1 MVPLGRLTK
10 DSILED
16 KIFEE
21 IFDQEDPIYQ
31 ARLMLSLEDRAEE
44 LGVKTK
50 FTKLLNAYKKAQK
63 EMARKSTRDMSLVES
78 WTNFDGPY
86 DRMQCR
92 SWIAAEDGICLY
104 NPNTGQTDIMACY
117 HPILPVERLKNL
129 ETGEEQIKLAYKRR
143 GVWDEIIVPK
153 TMVTSATKIVALSGR
168 GIAVTSEN
176 AKYLVRYLA
185 DVENSNEDS
194 INVQY
199 SSSKLGWIRGGFMPY
214 DTDVIFDGDAK
225 LRYMYESIEPHGSR
239 IVWYEHIKAL
249 RATGRIEIKFALAA
263 SFASILIKIVNG
275 LPFFLDLWGE
285 TGGGKS
291 ICLMMAASVWADPQE
306 SVYIKDYSSTG
317 VGHEVLCDFLNH
329 LPLLLD
335 DTSKKDKKVEEN
347 FESLVYS
354 LCSGKGKTRSNK
366 DLGLNRES
374 HWKNC
379 IITNGERP
387 LSSYVTQGGA
397 VNRILELECE
407 KDIYDDP
414 SKTVETLRDNYGH
427 AGKEFVDLVTQ
438 LGENEI
444 KKMQKEFQAKL
455 ADDEKMEKQTLSLS
469 IILTADKLITDYL
482 FQDGQYISLNDARQV
497 LVDKKELSDNE
508 RCYQYILGEIE
519 INAAKFDPFSP
530 TTEKWGSTEHGYA
543 VIYTNVFDNLCAKGK
558 FSKTS
563 FLSWAGKNNLI
574 KKSGGKSTKSKRVD
588 GTWKRC
594 VYLKLDYEEGEEDD
608 RETDFVKADK
618 YEKTHQGEL
627 PFK

>member
-1 MVPLGRLTK
+1 MVPLNQLTK
-10 DSILED
+10 DSILDD

-185 DVENSNEDS
+185 DVENSNEDA

-199 SSSKLGWIRGGFMPY
+199 SSSKLGWIRDGFMPY
-214 DTDVIFDGDAK
+214 DTDIVFDGDS
-225 LRYMYESIEPHGSR
+225 RFGQVFESIEAVGSR
-239 IVWYEHIKAL
+239 MAWYEHIKAL
-249 RATGRIEIKFALAA
+249 RAKGRLEIKFMLAA
-263 SFASILIKIVNG
+263 SFASVLVDLVGG
-275 LPFFLDLWGE
+275 LPFFTDLWGE
-285 TGGGKS
+285 TEGGKTVT
-291 ICLMMAASVWADPQE
+291 LMVACSVWADPDE
-306 SVYIKDYSSTG
+306 SRYIGDYKTTD
-317 VGHEVLCDFLNH
+317 VALEARADVLNH
-329 LPLLLD
+329 LPMILD
-335 DTSKKDKKVEEN
+335 DTSKTSARIRDN
-347 FESLVYS
+347 FEGVVYD
-354 LCSGKGKTRSNK
+354 LCSGKGKSRSNK
-366 DLGLNRES
+366 ELGINREN

-379 IITNGERP
+379 ILTSGERP
-387 LSSYVTQGGA
+387 LSSYVSQGGA
-397 VNRILELECE
+397 INRILEIECGE
-407 KDIYDDP
+407 KVYEDP
-414 SKTVETLRDNYGH
+414 GETAELVKGNYGH
-427 AGKEFVDLVTQ
+427 AGRDFIDV
-438 LGENEI
+438 I
-444 KKMQKEFQAKL
+444 KQIGADEVRHIQKGFQTKL
-455 ADDEKMEKQTLSLS
+455 ANAEKMEKQALSLS
-469 IILTADKLITDYL
+469 IVLTADKIATDYL
-482 FQDGQYISLNDARQV
+482 FKDNKYISLEEAKEV
-497 LVDKKELSDNE
+497 LVDRNELSDNE
-508 RCYQYILGEIE
+508 RCYQYILGEVA
-519 INAAKFDPFSP
+519 INSAKFDPFSP
-530 TTEKWGSTEHGYA
+530 TSEKWGCLEHGYA
-543 VIYTNVFDNLCAKGK
+543 VIYTNIFDQICHKGG
-558 FSKTS
+558 FSRKA
-563 FLSWAGKNNLI
+563 FLSWADRKNLI
-574 KKSGGKSTKSKRVD
+574 QTQGGRLNKNKKIDGKSA
-588 GTWKRC
+588 RC
-594 VYLKLDYEEGEEDD
+594 VFLKLDSDPEEDKD
-608 RETDFVKADK
+608 GFTPIKEDMQ
-618 YEKTHQGEL
+618 EEL

>member
-1 MVPLGRLTK
+1 M
-10 DSILED
+10 
-16 KIFEE
+16 F
-21 IFDQEDPIYQ
+21 
-31 ARLMLSLEDRAEE
+31 
-44 LGVKTK
+44 
-50 FTKLLNAYKKAQK
+50 
-63 EMARKSTRDMSLVES
+63 
-78 WTNFDGPY
+78 
-86 DRMQCR
+86 
-92 SWIAAEDGICLY
+92 
-104 NPNTGQTDIMACY
+104 
-117 HPILPVERLKNL
+117 
-129 ETGEEQIKLAYKRR
+129 
-143 GVWDEIIVPK
+143 
-153 TMVTSATKIVALSGR
+153 
-168 GIAVTSEN
+168 
-176 AKYLVRYLA
+176 
-185 DVENSNEDS
+185 
-194 INVQY
+194 
-199 SSSKLGWIRGGFMPY
+199 
-214 DTDVIFDGDAK
+214 
-225 LRYMYESIEPHGSR
+225 ESIEPHGSR

-427 AGKEFVDLVTQ
+427 AGKEFVDLVSQ

-482 FQDGQYISLNDARQV
+482 FQDGQYITLSDAKQV
-497 LVDKKELSDNE
+497 LVDRKELSDNE

-530 TTEKWGSTEHGYA
+530 TTEKWGSMEHGYA

-588 GTWKRC
+588 GAWKRC

-608 RETDFVKADK
+608 RETDFVKADE